1 MAVAY
6 RAYAPAS
13 AANLSVGFDLLGLAL
28 APVSGEPLGDFVTA
42 SAPQSGGSGDEIVA
56 EGRYRHMLPE
66 DPASNI
72 LHDAVTLFNQR
83 LQELDREPQRVRLV
97 LDKGLPV
104 CSGLGSSAASVVAAV
119 AALNAWYGGPFNRDQ
134 CAHLMGELEGRIS
147 GSVHYDNVAPS
158 YFGGLQLIADEPG
171 VISQTLQ
178 FFDGW
183 YIVSCFPGVRI
194 STAQAR
200 AILPAQYRRQDAIAF
215 ARRLALFVHA
225 CHIQDE
231 ALAARCMVDVI
242 AEPYRARLI
251 PNFHRCCEH
260 AGGLGAIA
268 TGISGSGSSVFSLF
282 RDEHRAADMLA
293 YMERNFICSEDG
305 FAHIC
310 KTDKQGT
317 RVERIEV

>member
-42 SAPQSGGSGDEIVA
+42 AAPQGADGDEIVTV
-56 EGRYRHMLPE
+56 GRYRHMLPE
-66 DPASNI
+66 DPAANI
-72 LHDAVTLFNQR
+72 LHDALTLFAER
-83 LQELDREPQRVRLV
+83 LREQGRQPRRVRLV

-119 AALNAWYGGPFNRDQ
+119 AALNAWHEHPFDREQ
-134 CAHLMGELEGRIS
+134 CARLMGELEGRIS

-158 YFGGLQLIADEPG
+158 YFGGLQLIAAEPG

-178 FFDGW
+178 FFDDW
-183 YIVSCFPGVRI
+183 YIVSCFPGVCI

-200 AILPAQYRRQDAIAF
+200 AILPAQYRRQDAITF

-225 CHIQDE
+225 CHIQDGE
-231 ALAARCMVDVI
+231 LAARCMVDVM

-282 RDEHRAADMLA
+282 RDAQRAADMQA
-293 YMERNFICSEDG
+293 YLERSFICSEDG

-310 KTDKQGT
+310 RADKQGA
-317 RVERIEV
+317 RVDMIEV